1 MMRERGRWVPCES
14 RWVPCVSRWDGLWE
28 CLPVPVFT
36 LVPSLCVFR
45 VGKMVRKRHI
55 GDLGDATFGDET
67 RLRTHDDAMSVGCVR
82 FLREVAVRFWMVMM
96 RPTRWDPVRYQ
107 RMYRGLY
114 DRIQAGVM
122 RHGDRWGAVRIL
134 HMLII
139 RVEWMCAPIWSAG
152 RVLRSHVGVKKAR
165 FKE

>member
-14 RWVPCVSRWDGLWE
+14 RWVACVAMLDGLCDCWQ
-28 CLPVPVFT
+28 VPVFT
-36 LVPSLCVFR
+36 LVPLFFVFL

-67 RLRTHDDAMSVGCVR
+67 RLRTHDDAMSVGCAR
-82 FLREVAVRFWMVMM
+82 FVREVAVRFWMVMM
-96 RPTRWDPVRYQ
+96 RPTRWDPVRYR
-107 RMYRGLY
+107 RMYRRLY

-152 RVLRSHVGVKKAR
+152 RVLRSHVGVKVAR